1 MAFVDW
7 SSVAQCRCGGGATNT
22 PRVPLVRPGSNI
34 MLRLL
39 TLTCSQPGYRL
50 LMLTETVGGQ
60 EAVRPGQRACLCPS
74 RVPTPHPFT
83 GHCHPHPLLLGAGP
97 VDPPRVPGTVLQGCC
112 CSSHVPSLPCSVPQR
127 PTRGLHLPGLPATW
141 ASGWGQP
148 PGARDRLGE
157 RRLRYHL
164 SLPPCCSSP
173 TSGVSVIQIP
183 ERLHPCTPAF
193 SGIGFLPPIFLPG
206 EGMASLHSRP
216 WMLHCLWDVPKN
228 FAHFVLP

>member
-74 RVPTPHPFT
+74 RVPTPHPFP

-97 VDPPRVPGTVLQGCC
+97 CGPPTCAGDSASGLLLLLPRPFPALLCAPEAHPGGCTSQAC
-112 CSSHVPSLPCSVPQR
+112 L
-127 PTRGLHLPGLPATW
+127 TPGL
-141 ASGWGQP
+141 
-148 PGARDRLGE
+148 LV
-157 RRLRYHL
+157 
-164 SLPPCCSSP
+164 
-173 TSGVSVIQIP
+173 GVSPQG
-183 ERLHPCTPAF
+183 A
-193 SGIGFLPPIFLPG
+193 
-206 EGMASLHSRP
+206 
-216 WMLHCLWDVPKN
+216 
-228 FAHFVLP
+228 